1 MPLAA
6 PDATFHVSLA
16 TIDGSSVAEPEQEDE
31 SMPLAA
37 PDATF
42 HVSLATIDG
51 SSVAEPEQEDESMPL
66 AAPDATF
73 HVSLATIDGSSVAEP
88 EQEDESMP
96 LAAPDA
102 TFHISMAT
110 LDGSAVAEPEQEGES
125 MSTTDEPSFYAD
137 GSYAI
142 PDPVQEMSIQE
153 EAIEDVPVQ
162 QEVPQPDYQIIE
174 SGTKRGKKKLIDR
187 RGYQYTLRRTK
198 GDNYAYWRCNKRAK
212 EQPCP
217 ATVIQHGDDFKE
229 GGKNHNHP
237 AEPGIHLAVEIT
249 SKVKQSA
256 SLNIFTQSAP
266 RIVEEVIAETG
277 DVEAPAASRPK
288 PSNLI
293 RIVNRARLNMR
304 PKDPRDLNFELD
316 QDFLESQMPG
326 FKTLDVYTS
335 GHRHLIVYTQQ
346 QLDLLSQAR
355 TWYMDGTFHVVN
367 HPWTQLFTIHSFIRS
382 GQHMKQVPLV
392 FCFMSRKRKED
403 YYQIL
408 RAIDRLLPGEI
419 SLQGFVVDFES
430 AVWGAIQDRFP
441 WAVIQG
447 CVFHWTQALYRK
459 VQELGLQRAYNEKG
473 DVHRFLRQVMAL
485 PFLPPEHIEPVF
497 HQLDQRAR
505 TNELAAFMGYVWRQ
519 WFQSSTFGVRN
530 WSVFMASV
538 RTNNDLEGW
547 HNRINS
553 RMNSR
558 GPVPFYLLLQE
569 LYKEATAIPMQA
581 RLLTEGK
588 LERLHRKQATRL
600 NGKLF
605 QLWEHYNNGDIST
618 TKLLRKCSELY
629 GPVDM

>member
-1 MPLAA
+1 
-6 PDATFHVSLA
+6 
-16 TIDGSSVAEPEQEDE
+16 
-31 SMPLAA
+31 
-37 PDATF
+37 
-42 HVSLATIDG
+42 
-51 SSVAEPEQEDESMPL
+51 
-66 AAPDATF
+66 
-73 HVSLATIDGSSVAEP
+73 
-88 EQEDESMP
+88 
-96 LAAPDA
+96 
-102 TFHISMAT
+102 
-110 LDGSAVAEPEQEGES
+110 
-125 MSTTDEPSFYAD
+125 
-137 GSYAI
+137 
-142 PDPVQEMSIQE
+142 MSIQE
-153 EAIEDVPVQ
+153 DAIEDVPVQ
-162 QEVPQPDYQIIE
+162 QEVPQPGYQIIE
-174 SGTKRGKKKLIDR
+174 SGTKRGKKKLIDK

-198 GDNYAYWRCNKRAK
+198 GDNSAYWRCNKRAK

-217 ATVIQHGDDFKE
+217 ATVIQHGDDFKD

-249 SKVKQSA
+249 SKVKHSV

-304 PKDPRDLNFELD
+304 PKDPGDLKFELD
-316 QDFLESQMPG
+316 QDFLESQMPE
-326 FKTLDVYTS
+326 FQTLDVYTS
-335 GHRHLIVYTQQ
+335 GHRHLLVYTQQ

-355 TWYMDGTFHVVN
+355 TWYMDGTIHVVN
-367 HPWTQLFTIHSFIRS
+367 HPWTQLFTILSFNRS

-392 FCFMSRKRKED
+392 FCSMS
-403 YYQIL
+403 
-408 RAIDRLLPGEI
+408 
-419 SLQGFVVDFES
+419 
-430 AVWGAIQDRFP
+430 
-441 WAVIQG
+441 
-447 CVFHWTQALYRK
+447 K

-485 PFLPPEHIEPVF
+485 LFLPPEHIEPVF

-505 TNELAAFMGYVWRQ
+505 INELATFMGYVWRQ

-530 WSVFMASV
+530 WCVFMASV

-553 RMNSR
+553 RINSR

-581 RLLTEGK
+581 RLLTEGT

-618 TKLLRKCSELY
+618 TKLLRKCSQLY